1 MDYFTNGDI
10 YVNKPLSHAALLKQ
24 HMIQIHLEAGGTY
37 EEEEAP
43 PSSRKRKTSKLGPDD
58 GGGGGGCG
66 GPAL

>member
-37 EEEEAP
+37 KEEAP